1 MKCVSRFKKKQQK
14 TKQTTMQGLVTTK
27 YQSDLWHIALT
38 ISGFKIFKKNSH
50 CYIPL
55 HSIVI
60 KAKTKQKTNHNFLL
74 IEIIISYLMKK

>member
-1 MKCVSRFKKKQQK
+1 MFIISNYYEMCITFKKKQQK
-14 TKQTTMQGLVTTK
+14 TKQTTMQGLVTK
-27 YQSDLWHIALT
+27 YQIDLWHIALT

-60 KAKTKQKTNHNFLL
+60 KAKAN
-74 IEIIISYLMKK
+74 KKPITIFY

>member
-14 TKQTTMQGLVTTK
+14 TKQMSMQGLVSTK
-27 YQSDLWHIALT
+27 YQSDLWHTALT
-38 ISGFKIFKKNSH
+38 ISGFKIFFLNSH

-60 KAKTKQKTNHNFLL
+60 KAK
-74 IEIIISYLMKK
+74 KKNQSQFSID